1 MVLYMYVGS
10 LLPYIEGLDSWLF
23 EGILD
28 DPFDEVRAIEY
39 LNYQGANK
47 FFLSVVLKN
56 VIEIAHIM
64 LSNLEILSS
73 SFHSVHK
80 QLKSVFLPSRCILLS
95 VIIDLS

>member
-39 LNYQGANK
+39 LNYQGAKK
-47 FFLSVVLKN
+47 FFLYVVLKN

-64 LSNLEILSS
+64 LSNIEILSS
-73 SFHSVHK
+73 SFHLVHK
-80 QLKSVFLPSRCILLS
+80 LLKSVFLPCCCILLS
-95 VIIDLS
+95 VIT